1 MRVVPTLDEVE
12 HRHAGL
18 DLGFE
23 TLAVEQLAF
32 EGGEEALAHGV
43 IEAIT
48 HRAIEGRT
56 PACSQRLPKAN
67 EVYWL
72 PWSEWWITP
81 VARRW
86 ASALSSALSTSS
98 VRR

>member
-1 MRVVPTLDEVE
+1 MAAMRVVPTLDEIE

-48 HRAIEGRT
+48 HRAHRRPHAGLRAT
-56 PACSQRLPKAN
+56 FAKGQRGVLTGFKRSSQQN
-67 EVYWL
+67 V
-72 PWSEWWITP
+72 
-81 VARRW
+81 
-86 ASALSSALSTSS
+86 
-98 VRR
+98 